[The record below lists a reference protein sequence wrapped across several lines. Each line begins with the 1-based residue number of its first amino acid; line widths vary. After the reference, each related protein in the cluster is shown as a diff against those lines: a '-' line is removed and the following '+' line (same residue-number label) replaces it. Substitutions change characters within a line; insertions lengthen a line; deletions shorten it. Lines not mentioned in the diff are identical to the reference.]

1 MSTIEFTAEVVLL
14 SASGV
19 LSPGPLFLANLIY
32 GSKGGFHSGIE
43 IAIGHTIVELP
54 LIILLVLGIFQYSS
68 LTLTD
73 ESLRIIGLIGGIAII
88 IFSMAQLSNMIK
100 KREDIVDIHDKRSR
114 NKDEATSLLN
124 RIATRIEGRPIII
137 VGILFTAMNPFFI
150 IWWLTV
156 GLKLISD
163 SIYLFGIIEG
173 IIILF
178 SSHSWMDYAWLAIT
192 AYLISKGRTIIRERL
207 YHFFLLSISFLLA
220 FYGISLVVG
229 NIL

>member
-1 MSTIEFTAEVVLL
+1 MRVIEFTAEVVLL

-32 GSKGGFHSGIE
+32 GSKGGYHSGIK
-43 IAIGHTIVELP
+43 IALGRTIVELP
-54 LIILLVLGIFQYSS
+54 LIILIALSIFEYSS
-68 LTLTD
+68 FTLTE

-88 IFSMAQLSNMIK
+88 IFSIAQISSIIR
-100 KREDIVDIHDKRSR
+100 KREVVADIHNKPRR
-114 NKDEATSLLN
+114 NRDEATSLLN
-124 RIATRIEGRPIII
+124 RMASRIEGWPII
-137 VGILFTAMNPFFI
+137 VGILFSAMNPFFI

-163 SIYLFGIIEG
+163 SIYLFGITEG

-178 SSHSWMDYAWLAIT
+178 SSHTWMDYAWLAIT

-207 YHFFLLSISFLLA
+207 YSFLLLSISFILASYGLYLL
-220 FYGISLVVG
+220 VG

>member
-32 GSKGGFHSGIE
+32 GSKGGLHSGIE
-43 IAIGHTIVELP
+43 IAIGHTTVELP
-54 LIILLVLGIFQYSS
+54 LIILLALGIFQYSS
-68 LTLTD
+68 FTLTD

-88 IFSMAQLSNMIK
+88 MFSMAQLSNMIK

-114 NKDEATSLLN
+114 NKDKATSLLN

>member
-1 MSTIEFTAEVVLL
+1 MSIEFIAEVVLL

-32 GSKGGFHSGIE
+32 GSKGGLHSGIE
-43 IAIGHTIVELP
+43 IALGHTIVELP
-54 LIILLVLGIFQYSS
+54 LIILLALGIYEYSS
-68 LTLTD
+68 FTLTD
-73 ESLRIIGLIGGIAII
+73 ESLRIIGLIGGIVII
-88 IFSMAQLSNMIK
+88 IFSMAQLSNIIK
-100 KREDIVDIHDKRSR
+100 KREDIVDTNDKRRR

-124 RIATRIEGRPIII
+124 RMATRVEGRPTIL
-137 VGILFTAMNPFFI
+137 VGILFTAMNSFFI

-163 SIYLFGIIEG
+163 SIYLFGIVEG

-178 SSHSWMDYAWLAIT
+178 SSHTWMDYAWLAIT

-207 YHFFLLSISFLLA
+207 YSFFLLSVSFLLA
-220 FYGISLVVG
+220 FYGLYLVVE

>member
-1 MSTIEFTAEVVLL
+1 VNVIEFTAEVVLL

-32 GSKGGFHSGIE
+32 GSKGGYHSGIK
-43 IAIGHTIVELP
+43 IALGHTIVELP
-54 LIILLVLGIFQYSS
+54 LIIILALSIFEYSS
-68 LTLTD
+68 FTLTE

-88 IFSMAQLSNMIK
+88 IFSIAQISSIIR
-100 KREDIVDIHDKRSR
+100 KREVIADIHNKRSR
-114 NKDEATSLLN
+114 NIDEATSLLN
-124 RIATRIEGRPIII
+124 RMASRIEGRSII
-137 VGILFTAMNPFFI
+137 VGILFSAMNPFFI

-163 SIYLFGIIEG
+163 SIYLFGITEG

-178 SSHSWMDYAWLAIT
+178 SSHTWMDYAWLAIT
-192 AYLISKGRTIIRERL
+192 AYLISKGRTIIRERPYSFL
-207 YHFFLLSISFLLA
+207 LLSISFILA
-220 FYGISLVVG
+220 SYGLYLVVG